1 MAKQNE
7 ITNAIPE
14 AVIPLDPNADLR
26 APEPETAV
34 EEIAVPEQAPTEN
47 KPKRRKHRTLEE
59 LHESS
64 YNKQWTDAETK
75 AYIQYLRDKITM
87 KDNKIQELVV
97 SCQRFKE
104 MFDNCDTA
112 YQRLKTAANA
122 REDFMKQLVSTC
134 YASMMNMK
142 EIKA

>member
-1 MAKQNE
+1 MAKKTE

-14 AVIPLDPNADLR
+14 EVIHLDPNAVLET
-26 APEPETAV
+26 PEPETAV
-34 EEIAVPEQAPTEN
+34 PEQASTEN
-47 KPKRRKHRTLEE
+47 KPKRRKNRTLEE

>member
-1 MAKQNE
+1 MAKKTE

-14 AVIPLDPNADLR
+14 EVIHLDPNAVTEI
-26 APEPETAV
+26 PEPET
-34 EEIAVPEQAPTEN
+34 AVPEQAPTEN

-87 KDNKIQELVV
+87 KDNKISELVV

-134 YASMMNMK
+134 YASMINMK

>member
-1 MAKQNE
+1 MAKKTE

-14 AVIPLDPNADLR
+14 ETIHLDPNAVLET
-26 APEPETAV
+26 PEPET
-34 EEIAVPEQAPTEN
+34 AVPEQAPTEN

-59 LHESS
+59 LHESN

-87 KDNKIQELVV
+87 KDNKISELVV

-112 YQRLKTAANA
+112 YQRLKTTANA

-142 EIKA
+142 EMKA

>member
-1 MAKQNE
+1 MPNVE
-7 ITNAIPE
+7 NATAE
-14 AVIPLDPNADLR
+14 V
-26 APEPETAV
+26 AV
-34 EEIAVPEQAPTEN
+34 ETVVLDQAPTEN

-75 AYIQYLRDKITM
+75 AYIQYLRDRITM
-87 KDNKIQELVV
+87 KDNKIQELVI

-104 MFDNCDTA
+104 MYDNCDTA

>member
-1 MAKQNE
+1 MAKKTE

-14 AVIPLDPNADLR
+14 EVIHLDPNAVIET
-26 APEPETAV
+26 PEPETT
-34 EEIAVPEQAPTEN
+34 VPEQAPTEN
-47 KPKRRKHRTLEE
+47 KPKRRKNRTLEE

-87 KDNKIQELVV
+87 KDNKISELVV

-112 YQRLKTAANA
+112 YQRLKTTANA

>member
-1 MAKQNE
+1 MAKKTE

-14 AVIPLDPNADLR
+14 EVIHLDPNAVLET
-26 APEPETAV
+26 PEPET
-34 EEIAVPEQAPTEN
+34 AVPEQAPTEN
-47 KPKRRKHRTLEE
+47 KPKRRKNRTLEE

-87 KDNKIQELVV
+87 KDNKISELVV

-104 MFDNCDTA
+104 MYDNCDTA

>member
-1 MAKQNE
+1 MAKKTE

-14 AVIPLDPNADLR
+14 ETIHLDPNAVLET
-26 APEPETAV
+26 PEPET
-34 EEIAVPEQAPTEN
+34 AVPEQAPTEN

-59 LHESS
+59 LHESA

-75 AYIQYLRDKITM
+75 AYIQYLREKVAM
-87 KDNKIQELVV
+87 KDNKISELVV

-142 EIKA
+142 EMKA

>member
-1 MAKQNE
+1 MAKKTE

-14 AVIPLDPNADLR
+14 EVIHLDPNAVLET
-26 APEPETAV
+26 PEPETAV
-34 EEIAVPEQAPTEN
+34 PEQEPTEN

-87 KDNKIQELVV
+87 KDNKISELVV

-104 MFDNCDTA
+104 MYDNCDTA

>member
-1 MAKQNE
+1 MAKKTE

-14 AVIPLDPNADLR
+14 EVIHLDPNAVIEI
-26 APEPETAV
+26 PEPET
-34 EEIAVPEQAPTEN
+34 AVPEQAPTEN

-87 KDNKIQELVV
+87 KDNKISELVV

-112 YQRLKTAANA
+112 YQRLKAAANA

>member
-1 MAKQNE
+1 MAKKTE

-14 AVIPLDPNADLR
+14 EVIHLDPNAVLET
-26 APEPETAV
+26 PEPET
-34 EEIAVPEQAPTEN
+34 AVPEQAPTEN

-87 KDNKIQELVV
+87 KDNKISELVV

>member
-1 MAKQNE
+1 MAKKTE

-14 AVIPLDPNADLR
+14 EVIHLDPNAVLET
-26 APEPETAV
+26 PEPETAV
-34 EEIAVPEQAPTEN
+34 PEQAPAEN

-59 LHESS
+59 LHESA

-134 YASMMNMK
+134 YASIMNMK
-142 EIKA
+142 EMKA

>member
-1 MAKQNE
+1 MAKKTE

-14 AVIPLDPNADLR
+14 EVIHLDPNAVLET
-26 APEPETAV
+26 PEPETAV
-34 EEIAVPEQAPTEN
+34 LEQAPAEN

-87 KDNKIQELVV
+87 KDNKISELVV

-104 MFDNCDTA
+104 MYDNCDTA

>member
-1 MAKQNE
+1 MAKKTE

-14 AVIPLDPNADLR
+14 EVIHLDPNAVLET
-26 APEPETAV
+26 PEPETAV
-34 EEIAVPEQAPTEN
+34 SEQTPAEN

-122 REDFMKQLVSTC
+122 REGFMKQLVSTC

>member
-1 MAKQNE
+1 MAKKTE

-14 AVIPLDPNADLR
+14 ETIHLDPNAVLET
-26 APEPETAV
+26 PEPETAV
-34 EEIAVPEQAPTEN
+34 PEQAPAEN

-87 KDNKIQELVV
+87 KDNKISELVV

-112 YQRLKTAANA
+112 YQRLKTTANA
-122 REDFMKQLVSTC
+122 REDFMKQLVSSC

>member
-1 MAKQNE
+1 MAKKNE

-14 AVIPLDPNADLR
+14 EVIHLDPNAVIEM
-26 APEPETAV
+26 PEPETAV
-34 EEIAVPEQAPTEN
+34 PEQVPTEN
-47 KPKRRKHRTLEE
+47 KPKRRKNRTLEE

-87 KDNKIQELVV
+87 KDNKISELVV

>member
-1 MAKQNE
+1 MAKKTE

-14 AVIPLDPNADLR
+14 EVIHLDPNAVLET
-26 APEPETAV
+26 PEPETTV
-34 EEIAVPEQAPTEN
+34 LEQAPTEN

>member
-1 MAKQNE
+1 MAKKTE

-14 AVIPLDPNADLR
+14 ETIHLDPNAVLET
-26 APEPETAV
+26 PEPETA
-34 EEIAVPEQAPTEN
+34 APEQAPAEN

-87 KDNKIQELVV
+87 KDNKISELAV

>member
-1 MAKQNE
+1 MAKKNE

-14 AVIPLDPNADLR
+14 ETIHLDPNAVIET
-26 APEPETAV
+26 PEPETAV
-34 EEIAVPEQAPTEN
+34 PEQAPAEN

-59 LHESS
+59 LHEST

-87 KDNKIQELVV
+87 KDNKISELVV

>member
-1 MAKQNE
+1 MAKKTE

-14 AVIPLDPNADLR
+14 EVIHLDPNAVLET
-26 APEPETAV
+26 PEPETAV
-34 EEIAVPEQAPTEN
+34 PEQAPAEN
-47 KPKRRKHRTLEE
+47 KPKRRKHRTLKE
-59 LHESS
+59 LHESA

-104 MFDNCDTA
+104 MYDNCDTA

-134 YASMMNMK
+134 YASMINMK

>member
-1 MAKQNE
+1 MAKKTE

-14 AVIPLDPNADLR
+14 EVIRLDPNAVLET
-26 APEPETAV
+26 PEPET
-34 EEIAVPEQAPTEN
+34 AVPEQAPTEN

-87 KDNKIQELVV
+87 KDNKISELVV

>member
-1 MAKQNE
+1 MAKKTE
-7 ITNAIPE
+7 VTNAIPE
-14 AVIPLDPNADLR
+14 ETIHLDPNAVLET
-26 APEPETAV
+26 PEPET
-34 EEIAVPEQAPTEN
+34 AVPEQAPTEN

-59 LHESS
+59 LHESA

-104 MFDNCDTA
+104 MYDNCDTA
-112 YQRLKTAANA
+112 YQRLKAAANA

>member
-1 MAKQNE
+1 MAKKTE

-14 AVIPLDPNADLR
+14 EVIHLDPNAVLET
-26 APEPETAV
+26 PEPETV
-34 EEIAVPEQAPTEN
+34 VPEQVPAEN

-59 LHESS
+59 LHESA

-104 MFDNCDTA
+104 MYDNCDTA

>member
-1 MAKQNE
+1 MAKKTE

-14 AVIPLDPNADLR
+14 EVIHLDPNAVLR
-26 APEPETAV
+26 APEPET
-34 EEIAVPEQAPTEN
+34 AVPEQAPTEN

-59 LHESS
+59 LHESA

-104 MFDNCDTA
+104 MYDNCDTA
-112 YQRLKTAANA
+112 YQRLKAAANA

>member
-1 MAKQNE
+1 MAKKTE

-14 AVIPLDPNADLR
+14 EVIHLDPNAVLET
-26 APEPETAV
+26 PEPET
-34 EEIAVPEQAPTEN
+34 AVPEQAPTEN

-59 LHESS
+59 LHESN

-87 KDNKIQELVV
+87 KDNKISELVV

-104 MFDNCDTA
+104 MYDNCDTA

-134 YASMMNMK
+134 YASMINMK

>member
-1 MAKQNE
+1 MAKKNE

-14 AVIPLDPNADLR
+14 ETIHLDPNAVIET
-26 APEPETAV
+26 PEPETAV
-34 EEIAVPEQAPTEN
+34 PEQAPSEN

-64 YNKQWTDAETK
+64 HNKQWTDAETK
-75 AYIQYLRDKITM
+75 AYIQYLRDRITM

>member
-1 MAKQNE
+1 MAKKTE

-14 AVIPLDPNADLR
+14 ETIHLDPNAVLET
-26 APEPETAV
+26 PEPET
-34 EEIAVPEQAPTEN
+34 AVPEQAPTEN

-59 LHESS
+59 LHESA

-87 KDNKIQELVV
+87 KDNKISELVV

>member
-1 MAKQNE
+1 MAKKTE

-14 AVIPLDPNADLR
+14 EVIHLDPNAVLET
-26 APEPETAV
+26 PEPETAV
-34 EEIAVPEQAPTEN
+34 PEQAPAEN

-59 LHESS
+59 LHESA

-112 YQRLKTAANA
+112 YQRLKAAANA

>member
-1 MAKQNE
+1 MAKKTE
-7 ITNAIPE
+7 VTNTIPE
-14 AVIPLDPNADLR
+14 AVIHLDPNAVLET
-26 APEPETAV
+26 PEPET
-34 EEIAVPEQAPTEN
+34 AVPEQAPTEN

>member
-1 MAKQNE
+1 MAKKTE

-14 AVIPLDPNADLR
+14 EVIHLDPNAVIET
-26 APEPETAV
+26 PEPET
-34 EEIAVPEQAPTEN
+34 AVPEQAPTEN

-87 KDNKIQELVV
+87 KDNKISELVV

-112 YQRLKTAANA
+112 YQRLKTTANA

>member
-1 MAKQNE
+1 MAKKTE

-14 AVIPLDPNADLR
+14 ETIHLDPNAVIET
-26 APEPETAV
+26 PEPETAV
-34 EEIAVPEQAPTEN
+34 SEQTPAEN

-59 LHESS
+59 LHESA

>member
-1 MAKQNE
+1 MAKKTE

-14 AVIPLDPNADLR
+14 EVIHLDPNAVLET
-26 APEPETAV
+26 PEPET
-34 EEIAVPEQAPTEN
+34 AVPEQAPTEN

-59 LHESS
+59 LHESA

-104 MFDNCDTA
+104 MYDNCDTA
-112 YQRLKTAANA
+112 YQRLKATANA

>member
-1 MAKQNE
+1 MAKKTE
-7 ITNAIPE
+7 IANAIPE
-14 AVIPLDPNADLR
+14 EVIHLDPNAVIET
-26 APEPETAV
+26 PEPET
-34 EEIAVPEQAPTEN
+34 AVPEQAPTKN

-87 KDNKIQELVV
+87 KDNKIQELIV

-104 MFDNCDTA
+104 MYDNCDTA

>member
-1 MAKQNE
+1 MAKKTE

-14 AVIPLDPNADLR
+14 EVIHLDPNAVLET
-26 APEPETAV
+26 PEPET
-34 EEIAVPEQAPTEN
+34 AVPEQAPTEN

-87 KDNKIQELVV
+87 KDNKISELVV

-104 MFDNCDTA
+104 MYDNCDTA

>member
-1 MAKQNE
+1 MAKKTE
-7 ITNAIPE
+7 ITNVIPE
-14 AVIPLDPNADLR
+14 ETIHLDPNAVIET
-26 APEPETAV
+26 PEP
-34 EEIAVPEQAPTEN
+34 EIAVPEQAPTEN
-47 KPKRRKHRTLEE
+47 KPKRRKNRIPEE
-59 LHESS
+59 LNAIS
-64 YNKQWTDAETK
+64 YSKQWTDAETK
-75 AYIQYLRDKITM
+75 AYIQYLRERVAM
-87 KDNKIQELVV
+87 KDNKISELVV

>member
-1 MAKQNE
+1 MAKKTE

-14 AVIPLDPNADLR
+14 ETIHLDPNAVLET
-26 APEPETAV
+26 PEPETAV
-34 EEIAVPEQAPTEN
+34 PEQTPAEN

-59 LHESS
+59 LHESA
-64 YNKQWTDAETK
+64 YNKQWTDAETE
-75 AYIQYLRDKITM
+75 AYIQYLRDRITM
-87 KDNKIQELVV
+87 KDNKIQELAV

-104 MFDNCDTA
+104 MYDNCDTA

-134 YASMMNMK
+134 YARMMNMK
-142 EIKA
+142 AIKA

>member
-1 MAKQNE
+1 MAKKTE

-14 AVIPLDPNADLR
+14 EVIHLDPNAVLET
-26 APEPETAV
+26 PEPETT
-34 EEIAVPEQAPTEN
+34 VPEQAPAEN

-59 LHESS
+59 LHESA

-104 MFDNCDTA
+104 MYDNCDTA
-112 YQRLKTAANA
+112 YQRLKAAANA

>member
-1 MAKQNE
+1 MAKKTE

-14 AVIPLDPNADLR
+14 ETIHLDPNAVLET
-26 APEPETAV
+26 PEPET
-34 EEIAVPEQAPTEN
+34 AVPEQAPTEN

-59 LHESS
+59 LHESA

-75 AYIQYLRDKITM
+75 AYIQYLREKVAM
-87 KDNKIQELVV
+87 KDNKISELVV

>member
-1 MAKQNE
+1 MAKKTE

-14 AVIPLDPNADLR
+14 EVIHLDPNVVLET
-26 APEPETAV
+26 PEPETT
-34 EEIAVPEQAPTEN
+34 VPEQAPTEN

-59 LHESS
+59 LHESN

-87 KDNKIQELVV
+87 KDNKIQELAV